1 MLKKK
6 KGVMIIKKQIG
17 RHLVYY
23 SQRVRGDDGNWC
35 KYHINCTI
43 YGCWW
48 CTDNVT
54 DIFCGAGRYSA
65 GQQTWSIFHVCLHD
79 AGACRSDDICT
90 VQRCNCSPIF
100 ANDWFYFVF
109 YYSSLCYLETGWKE
123 AESANVHNCST
134 DWYGN

>member
-54 DIFCGAGRYSA
+54 DIFAVLAGIVLGSRLGAFSMFVYMMLGL
-65 GQQTWSIFHVCLHD
+65 V
-79 AGACRSDDICT
+79 GA
-90 VQRCNCSPIF
+90 PIF
-100 ANDWFYFVF
+100 AQFKGGTAVLFSPTIGF
-109 YYSSLCYLETGWKE
+109 SLSFIIV
-123 AESANVHNCST
+123 A
-134 DWYGN
+134 